1 MGLFNINGG
10 FSKFVNR
17 ALDLMEL
24 NFLWLLCC
32 LPIVTIG
39 ASTCAAYYVSL
50 KMVDDEEGY
59 VGKMFM
65 KAFVANLK
73 QGTVMWI
80 ITAVF
85 IYVGWLLWQIVIK
98 ADDVNFLVIVG
109 VIIYTAIAVLVN
121 LFPYP
126 MIARYE
132 NSLKNIIKNSVGMS
146 LLFFWKTVF
155 IVILLAVEVLLIFW
169 NKWTLL
175 VGILIGPMF
184 LIYTISGVAKKMFL
198 QMDKF
203 AANVQAEEKAKA
215 ELHEET
221 VAANKEE

>member
-1 MGLFNINGG
+1 MSLFNIESG
-10 FSKFVNR
+10 FVKFVDR
-17 ALDLMEL
+17 ALDVIQL

-32 LPIVTIG
+32 LPVVTVG

-59 VGKMFM
+59 VGKMFF
-65 KAFVANLK
+65 KAFKDNLK
-73 QGTVMWI
+73 QGTIMWF
-80 ITAVF
+80 ITAPS
-85 IYVGWLLWQIVIK
+85 IYVGYLMWQMVIK
-98 ADDVNFLVIVG
+98 SDDTSILVIIG
-109 VIIYTAIAVLVN
+109 AILYTAIAVLIN

-155 IVILLAVEVLLIFW
+155 IVVLLAVECFLIFW

-175 VGILIGPMF
+175 VGIFIGPEVI
-184 LIYTISGVAKKMFL
+184 IYTVSGVAKKMFL
-198 QMDKF
+198 QMDRYAQEAK
-203 AANVQAEEKAKA
+203 EEKSK
-215 ELHEET
+215 
-221 VAANKEE
+221 